1 MKSHPASGFSLIE
14 VMIVVVIVGILAAI
28 ALPSYN
34 NYVVRASR
42 AAAQTELLQ
51 LASLQ
56 EKIYLN
62 SNAYTANIN
71 TAYNGTAAGGLGE
84 TDSLTEDHK
93 YVLSVVSD
101 GQTFTLNAA
110 PVVGSMQDGDGN
122 ISIKENGERLWN
134 GEAW

>member
-1 MKSHPASGFSLIE
+1 MKYQPASGFSLIE
-14 VMIVVVIVGILAAI
+14 VMIVVVIVGILAAM

-34 NYVVRASR
+34 NYVIRSSR

-51 LASLQ
+51 LAGLQ

-62 SNAYTANIN
+62 SNAYTASIN
-71 TAYNGTAAGGLGE
+71 TAYNGTSAGGLGE

-101 GQTFTLNAA
+101 GQTYTLNAA
-110 PVVGSMQDGDGN
+110 PVAGSTQEGDGN
-122 ISIKENGERLWN
+122 ISVKENGERLWN
-134 GEAW
+134 GEPW